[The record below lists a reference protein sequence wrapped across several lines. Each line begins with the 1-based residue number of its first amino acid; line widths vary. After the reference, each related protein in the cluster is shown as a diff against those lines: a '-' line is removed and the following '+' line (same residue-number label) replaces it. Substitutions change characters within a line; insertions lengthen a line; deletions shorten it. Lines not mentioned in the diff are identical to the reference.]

1 MSTPAPVI
9 KRLDHLGIIAAFCHE
24 VRLPRIIDSIIPKHS
39 EHTVSHGDA
48 FLAMILNGLDDDV
61 QFNGFN
67 LRRN

>member
-24 VRLPRIIDSIIPKHS
+24 VRLPRMIDSIIPKHS

-48 FLAMILNGLDDDV
+48 FL
-61 QFNGFN
+61 
-67 LRRN
+67 R